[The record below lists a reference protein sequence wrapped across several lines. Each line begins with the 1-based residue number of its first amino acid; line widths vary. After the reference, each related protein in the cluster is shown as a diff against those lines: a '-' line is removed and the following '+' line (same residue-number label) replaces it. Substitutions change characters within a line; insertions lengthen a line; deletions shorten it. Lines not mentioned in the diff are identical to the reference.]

1 MEHQSLQNA
10 YKHQSISEQV
20 GLQREEVENQ
30 ISFCPNCAGVIS
42 PNMRF
47 CEECGYS
54 LLAKECPHCHKPVS
68 AGMALC
74 QHCMHPVNATRCSFV
89 EKRKRQMISSVR
101 IAEIHRMVSSALNAR
116 P

>member
-47 CEECGYS
+47 
-54 LLAKECPHCHKPVS
+54 A
-68 AGMALC
+68 
-74 QHCMHPVNATRCSFV
+74 R
-89 EKRKRQMISSVR
+89 SVVIR
-101 IAEIHRMVSSALNAR
+101 FLQKNVLIVINL
-116 P
+116 

>member
-1 MEHQSLQNA
+1 MEQQSLQNA
-10 YKHQSISEQV
+10 YKHQSIGEQV

-74 QHCMHPVNATRCSFV
+74 PHCMHPVNATRCSFCG
-89 EKRKRQMISSVR
+89 EAKEADDLFCTNCGNPSQGI
-101 IAEIHRMVSSALNAR
+101 E
-116 P
+116 